1 MNAPR
6 EPGEIRRLALSFTY
20 FACLLASYYLIR
32 PVRDALAAGLG
43 PDQIKYLATAVF
55 FVMLAIVPVFGWLV
69 ARVPRSRLLPGTY
82 AFFVIHLLVFAAV
95 FHAAPDDL
103 WCARVFY
110 VWTTVFNLFVVSVF
124 WSFMA
129 DLWSEAQGRRLF
141 GVIAAGGSLGGLAG
155 PAIARL
161 SVGSIGTEG
170 LTLIAAGLLA
180 VTVVLIGLLAR
191 DVASDAKRQVPGGR
205 SVARLD
211 EPVGGEILAGLAR
224 LAGSPFLLGIA
235 ALVALGSV
243 LGMIVYI
250 ELAKSAAHA
259 FTTAAARTVFFS
271 QRDLWVNGGSFVLQL
286 LVVGVLSTYLGV
298 RRTLVGSA
306 AIAGVAFLALAIA
319 PVMGVLVA
327 VNVVLRVTEF
337 GIGKPN
343 RDMLYTVVDEETKYK
358 VKNVVD
364 TVVYRGSDVLS
375 GWIHAGL
382 TALGLS
388 LAGLAGVATLI
399 VAALMA
405 IAWGVGTGYRRRGGV

>member
-1 MNAPR
+1 
-6 EPGEIRRLALSFTY
+6 
-20 FACLLASYYLIR
+20 
-32 PVRDALAAGLG
+32 
-43 PDQIKYLATAVF
+43 
-55 FVMLAIVPVFGWLV
+55 
-69 ARVPRSRLLPGTY
+69 
-82 AFFVIHLLVFAAV
+82 
-95 FHAAPDDL
+95 
-103 WCARVFY
+103 
-110 VWTTVFNLFVVSVF
+110 
-124 WSFMA
+124 
-129 DLWSEAQGRRLF
+129 
-141 GVIAAGGSLGGLAG
+141 VIAAGGSLGGLAG

-161 SVGSIGTEG
+161 TVGSIGTEG

-319 PVMGVLVA
+319 PVMGMLVA